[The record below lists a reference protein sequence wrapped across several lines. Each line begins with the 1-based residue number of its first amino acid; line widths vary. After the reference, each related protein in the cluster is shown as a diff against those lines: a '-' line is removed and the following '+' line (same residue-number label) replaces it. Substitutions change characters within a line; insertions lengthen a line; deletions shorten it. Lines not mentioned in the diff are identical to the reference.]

1 MRLWAEERKSGS
13 IELLLT
19 LPVTTLSAVV
29 GKFLAAWSVAGVS
42 LILTAPIWITVNYL
56 GSPDNGAILAGYLG
70 SFLMAGGYL
79 AVGAFVSA
87 LTRNQVIAFIVAA
100 ALCFVFTASGL
111 GVVLEFFSGWAPR
124 ALLDVVAG
132 FSFLEHFKDIARG
145 VIDVRDVVFFS
156 SMIVFF
162 LFANV
167 VAVEYRKNG

>member
-1 MRLWAEERKSGS
+1 
-13 IELLLT
+13 
-19 LPVTTLSAVV
+19 
-29 GKFLAAWSVAGVS
+29 
-42 LILTAPIWITVNYL
+42 
-56 GSPDNGAILAGYLG
+56 
-70 SFLMAGGYL
+70 MAGGYL